1 MLWLIFLFTVFL
13 NGVILQYLFLAKIQ
27 QMMRLVSVFIIG
39 SIVSVS
45 LIYIFASFIFYT
57 LLYALLAYFVS
68 CFLFYLFN
76 LKSLK
81 SNLQLVFTPNINLAI
96 FIIVGF
102 LLSLYIF
109 IKTFSYDF
117 LTGQFLI
124 ASNVYSDFGVHI
136 PLIRSFSMGEN
147 FPAEVSF
154 FAGKTVAYHFIF
166 DFYTG
171 ILEFLGLRID
181 LAFNILSSFSFLFL
195 LITIWHLARVI
206 FKDIK
211 IAIVSI
217 ALFLFNSD
225 LSFINFF
232 RENKLDFSLLS
243 SFWHNSFYSG
253 NGPLG
258 SDTIAV
264 YWNLNTFVN
273 QRQLVFGMLFVT
285 FVVYMLLTQKETR
298 NRSYYWPILL
308 GVLLGLFPLWHS
320 SMFISTYFLLLSFFI
335 FSGSFYTKMREN
347 IAVLGITGFIIALP
361 QLWFITS
368 SSTNPITF
376 QPGFILFSELTLNNF
391 IVFWLWNFGAN
402 IILCIFGYQIATP
415 QQKKIFLIS
424 LSLFIIPNMLKFSSD
439 MANNHKFI
447 NLWII
452 WMNMF
457 SAYVLV
463 WIFRKKLLGKL
474 LALLF
479 LVLLTMSGV
488 LNFLVIKNDVYAKI
502 QDYPGNNFMVWM
514 RYYIPS
520 RDIVISNGEIYDPAS
535 LLGKRVFLGRAYY
548 VETYGGFPYERAK
561 QVNWFFSTNNLEE
574 MKKFIKLNE
583 IRYIILYKN
592 NFAKNSRN
600 FDEKIFKENFRLQY
614 EDRDGIIFKT

>member
-27 QMMRLVSVFIIG
+27 QTVRLASIFIIG

-45 LIYIFASFIFYT
+45 LIYILSSFIFYT
-57 LLYALLAYFVS
+57 LSYALLAYFVS
-68 CFLFYLFN
+68 CFLLYLFN
-76 LKSLK
+76 LKGLK
-81 SNLQLVFTPNINLAI
+81 SNLQLVFTPNMNFVI
-96 FIIVGF
+96 FTIAGF

-109 IKTFSYDF
+109 IKTFSYDY

-124 ASNVYSDFGVHI
+124 ASNVYSDFSVHI
-136 PLIRSFSMGEN
+136 PFVRSFSLGEN

-154 FAGKTVAYHFIF
+154 FAGKPVAYHFMF

-181 LAFNILSSFSFLFL
+181 LAFNILSSLSFLFL
-195 LITIWHLARVI
+195 FITIWHLARVI

-217 ALFLFNSD
+217 VFFLFNSD

-232 RENKLDFSLLS
+232 RENKLDFSLVS

-258 SDTIAV
+258 NSTIAV

-285 FVVYMLLTQKETR
+285 FIVCMLLTQKEAR
-298 NRSYYWPILL
+298 NKSYYWPILL
-308 GVLLGLFPLWHS
+308 GVLLGLFPLWHA

-335 FSGSFYTKMREN
+335 FSGSFYAKMRGN
-347 IAVLGITGFIIALP
+347 IAILGITGFIIALP

-391 IVFWLWNFGAN
+391 IVFWLWNFGVN
-402 IILCIFGYQIATP
+402 IILCIFGYQIATS
-415 QQKKIFLIS
+415 QQKKIFLIA
-424 LSLFIIPNMLKFSSD
+424 LSLFIIPNVFKFSSD

-457 SAYVLV
+457 SAYAVV
-463 WIFRKKLLGKL
+463 WIFRKRLLGKL

-479 LVLLTMSGV
+479 LILLTMSGV

-502 QDYPGNNFMVWM
+502 QDYPGNNFMGWM

-548 VETYGGFPYERAK
+548 IETYGGSPYERAG

-600 FDEKIFKENFRLQY
+600 FDEKIFKANFRLEY